1 MLQQILNTRI
11 VLLSDTTANWENN
24 KDGVLLM
31 GEVAI
36 EFTPE
41 EKVKIKIGDGITA
54 WKDLSY
60 FGGESVILGDDK
72 SIQLK
77 NGTLKIFGIE
87 SAQIGQTP
95 IIGEDG
101 SIKWYTP
108 VSAENIDTL
117 TKSINDLEYTLGD
130 VSVQIDGVK
139 SNLAELITN
148 IDNIYTKDEVDFLL
162 SNIKPQGK
170 INEISVGGTLLNIVD
185 GKVDIPIGN
194 DTVLGAVRSSSEII
208 ISDDGA
214 MFINKMN
221 VEKIYQ
227 PDDVSIVM
235 YSGGSASK

>member
-24 KDGVLLM
+24 QDGVLLM
-31 GEVAI
+31 GEIAI

-41 EKVKIKIGDGITA
+41 GKTKIKIGDGITA

-72 SIQLK
+72 SIQLE
-77 NGTLKIFGIE
+77 NGALKIFGFD
-87 SAQIGQTP
+87 SAEIGQTP
-95 IIGEDG
+95 IIGQDG

-108 VSAENIDTL
+108 VSSENIDTL

-130 VSVQIDGVK
+130 ASVQIDGVK
-139 SNLAELITN
+139 SDLAELITN

-170 INEISVGGTLLNIVD
+170 INEISIGGTLLDVVD
-185 GKVDIPIGN
+185 GKVNIPIGN
-194 DTVLGAVRSSSEII
+194 DTVLGAVRSSNEIM
-208 ISDDGA
+208 ISDDGT
-214 MFINKMN
+214 MFIKEVN
-221 VEKIYQ
+221 VEKINQ

-235 YSGGSASK
+235 YSGGSTLK